1 MIDSRNMNRFIQF
14 FFFATLLEC
23 LDAFKFPTTSR
34 RTFLSTANVAAA
46 ITLTPKVSRAAS
58 SAPSLNFSESKSGI
72 QYADAKLGSGSIP
85 QPGSTVSIDYVLST
99 TGARYGSSIY
109 KTADK
114 GSPYRWTIGDGS
126 TIRGLEEVIL
136 GSEGMPPMQ
145 PGGIRRAVIPPALAY
160 EQLMSISQDCG
171 QNGKNGPVP
180 PPSEAF
186 EEFQRFKNIYCNPN
200 RAYQPD
206 VVIDVKLYGRR
217 TAN

>member
-1 MIDSRNMNRFIQF
+1 MNRSILCIL
-14 FFFATLLEC
+14 FASLLSC
-23 LDAFKFPTTSR
+23 LDALQFSSTSR
-34 RTFLSTANVAAA
+34 RAFLTTAKGTAAIALCPQISNAAA
-46 ITLTPKVSRAAS
+46 

-114 GSPYRWTIGDGS
+114 GAPYRWTIGDGS

-145 PGGIRRAVIPPALAY
+145 AGGIRRAVIPPALAY
-160 EQLMSISQDCG
+160 EQLMDISQDCG
-171 QNGKNGPVP
+171 QKGNNGPVP

-217 TAN
+217 TTN